1 MEQLDE
7 LLYDDVEAKYLAL
20 QNKKKKRKKRRR
32 KRRLVIAGA
41 ILLVASLYFMSDI
54 SKVKSLEVKGN
65 RFYTKEDV
73 LKKAH
78 LSYETRYMITPK
90 CYLSW
95 KLKKDDFIEDV
106 EIEKSMDG
114 VIAIEIK
121 EKLVIGYFVEGEKN
135 YVLLKDGSQKEITSE
150 NLDTI
155 VNYPLIDGFS
165 KKERKNLAAAFAKNK
180 KEVSQDIV
188 SMISEITP
196 HAESYDKHMVKI
208 VMQDGNT
215 IYTSYDS
222 VFILNSYKQ
231 TLKNLKKDHVC
242 FVMDA
247 NTETYIKED
256 CKAFK

>member
-121 EKLVIGYFVEGEKN
+121 EKLVIGYFC
-135 YVLLKDGSQKEITSE
+135 
-150 NLDTI
+150 
-155 VNYPLIDGFS
+155 
-165 KKERKNLAAAFAKNK
+165 RR
-180 KEVSQDIV
+180 
-188 SMISEITP
+188 
-196 HAESYDKHMVKI
+196 
-208 VMQDGNT
+208 
-215 IYTSYDS
+215 
-222 VFILNSYKQ
+222 
-231 TLKNLKKDHVC
+231 
-242 FVMDA
+242 
-247 NTETYIKED
+247 
-256 CKAFK
+256 

>member
-90 CYLSW
+90 CYHIGTILVR
-95 KLKKDDFIEDV
+95 LVDTAL
-106 EIEKSMDG
+106 DG
-114 VIAIEIK
+114 QCGHGVD
-121 EKLVIGYFVEGEKN
+121 LRRVVF
-135 YVLLKDGSQKEITSE
+135 TSAGRRRTV
-150 NLDTI
+150 DAQR
-155 VNYPLIDGFS
+155 YDYS
-165 KKERKNLAAAFAKNK
+165 
-180 KEVSQDIV
+180 
-188 SMISEITP
+188 SE
-196 HAESYDKHMVKI
+196 
-208 VMQDGNT
+208 
-215 IYTSYDS
+215 
-222 VFILNSYKQ
+222 
-231 TLKNLKKDHVC
+231 
-242 FVMDA
+242 
-247 NTETYIKED
+247 
-256 CKAFK
+256 

>member
-1 MEQLDE
+1 MEELDE

-20 QNKKKKRKKRRR
+20 QNKKKQRKKRRR
-32 KRRLVIAGA
+32 KRRLLIIGGILVIGF
-41 ILLVASLYFMSDI
+41 LYFSSDL

-73 LKKAH
+73 LKKAA
-78 LSYETRYMITPK
+78 LSFQTRYMITPK
-90 CYLSW
+90 FYISW
-95 KLKKDDFIEDV
+95 KLKQDDLIEDV
-106 EIEKSMDG
+106 TIEKSLDG
-114 VIAIEIK
+114 VIALDIK
-121 EKLVIGYFVEGEKN
+121 EKLVVGYFVDGEKN
-135 YVLLKDGSQKEITSE
+135 YALLGDGTQKEITSD

-165 KKERKNLAAAFAKNK
+165 KKERKNLAAAFAKGEKAVN
-180 KEVSQDIV
+180 QDII
-188 SMISEITP
+188 SMVSEITP
-196 HAESYDKHMVKI
+196 HEESYDKHMVKI

-231 TLKNLKKDHVC
+231 TLKNLKKSHVC

-247 NTETYIKED
+247 NTETYITED